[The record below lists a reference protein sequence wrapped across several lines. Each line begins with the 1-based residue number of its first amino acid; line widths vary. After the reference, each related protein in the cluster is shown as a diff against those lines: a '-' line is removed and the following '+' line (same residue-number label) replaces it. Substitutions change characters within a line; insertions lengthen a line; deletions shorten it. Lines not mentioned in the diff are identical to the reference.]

1 MARSSSRRFKS
12 LALGLSLAVGS
23 TALDCSGLVQG
34 GRGGALAQ
42 SQRQQGVMQL
52 RLKRRADALDVVI
65 EGVGAEPELQQRLN
79 GLIWEAKLRTQGQ
92 PGLLRGP
99 QTLSLPELGI
109 ESVSL
114 NGGGDSYRIVISA
127 IQGQS
132 LADPVVT
139 ADGRNLILTFAGL
152 GTPQLQT
159 TTLDL
164 TTPGRVPQPRYAPPL
179 RPRAV
184 APPLGDMAVGTM
196 VLQNR
201 SFVNVSGPPVTLT
214 LNQAPAKDAILSL
227 ARLGN
232 YGFIYMG
239 DEGQGT
245 GANTV
250 SAPVTMAFNN
260 ETYARALN
268 SLLLASGL
276 QAKLD
281 GRTLMVGPNV
291 SGKTFGP
298 KVSKVYRLNQAD
310 VSSAAD
316 YLASLGAEISKVTVQ
331 STTTGEPVAGGGSTL
346 SNQVSQTTSTLTEV
360 ETYGAATGPLR
371 GLTGTTD
378 SRLQSI
384 TLVGDSRL
392 VAVAEGYLKQIDLR
406 QRQVAVKV
414 QILNVDLSNDK
425 SIDSSF
431 SAQIGNTFLV
441 SESGRAF
448 VNFGDYKPGGRA
460 GTGVVEDGTEY
471 IQPGAYN
478 AGIEQEA
485 AQRVIDPPFVE
496 AQEFINV
503 TTFDSNGNRVV
514 TQELVPRLDN
524 FGRPEYVPTTDP
536 AASPQ
541 LVERYDANGQPIYI
555 PGQDPARFKYP
566 KNSFYGYLEAA
577 IVSSSA
583 KTIAQPTL
591 LVQEGEEAS
600 VETGTSV
607 ITDVTTTDTAN
618 GSTQFS
624 YSRTNAGLNLE
635 VKVNKIDDNGFVSL
649 ELNPEVSV
657 PVPAGTNQGVAIF
670 NIEGRKLS
678 SGSIRLRDR
687 QTLVLTG
694 VIQDSDREQ
703 VQKWPILG
711 DLPVIGQLFRSTA
724 RSRQKSELVILVTP
738 SIIDDEQGGTYGYGY
753 RPSTREARQLLGPG

>member
-23 TALDCSGLVQG
+23 GVVDFSGFVQG
-34 GRGGALAQ
+34 GHGGALAQ

-52 RLKRRADALDVVI
+52 RLKRRPDALDVVI

-79 GLIWEAKLRTQGQ
+79 GLIWEARLSTQGQ

-99 QTLSLPELGI
+99 QTISLPEFGI

-127 IQGQS
+127 SQGQS
-132 LADPVVT
+132 LTDPVVT

-214 LNQAPAKDAILSL
+214 LNGAPAKDAILSL

-232 YGFIYMG
+232 YGFIYI
-239 DEGQGT
+239 DDKGQGK
-245 GANTV
+245 GANIA
-250 SAPVTMAFNN
+250 SKPVTMAFNN
-260 ETYARALN
+260 ETYPRALN

-281 GRTLMVGPNV
+281 GRTLMVGPTV

-310 VSSAAD
+310 VGSAAD
-316 YLASLGAEISKVTVQ
+316 YLASLGAQISKVNVT
-331 STTTGEPVAGGGSTL
+331 SITTGEPIAGGGTTL
-346 SNQVSQTTSTLTEV
+346 SNQVSQTTSTLTDV

-414 QILNVDLSNDK
+414 QILNVDLTNDK

-448 VNFGDYKPGGRA
+448 VNFGDYKPGGSD
-460 GTGVVEDGTEY
+460 GTGVVETGTEY
-471 IQPGAYN
+471 TEPGAYN
-478 AGIEQEA
+478 AGIPNVPGQ
-485 AQRVIDPPFVE
+485 VGDGGDPPVF
-496 AQEFINV
+496 QP
-503 TTFDSNGNRVV
+503 S
-514 TQELVPRLDN
+514 LD
-524 FGRPEYVPTTDP
+524 T
-536 AASPQ
+536 
-541 LVERYDANGQPIYI
+541 NGQPVLV
-555 PGQDPARFKYP
+555 PGQDPDQFKYA
-566 KNSFYGYLEAA
+566 KDSFYGYLEAA

-583 KTIAQPTL
+583 KTIATPTL
-591 LVQEGEEAS
+591 LVQEGQKAA
-600 VETGTSV
+600 VETGVSV
-607 ITDVTTTDTAN
+607 ITDVKTTVTQT
-618 GSTQFS
+618 GSTEFE
-624 YSRTNAGLNLE
+624 YTRKTAGLNLE
-635 VKVNKIDDNGFVSL
+635 VDVSKIDDNGFISL
-649 ELNPEVSV
+649 SLKPEVSV
-657 PVPAGTNQGVAIF
+657 PIPAGENQGVTIF
-670 NIEGRKLS
+670 NISKRELD

-694 VIQDSDREQ
+694 VIEDSDREQ
-703 VQKWPILG
+703 VTKWPILG
-711 DLPVIGQLFRSTA
+711 DLPLIGQLFRSST
-724 RSRQKSELVILVTP
+724 RNRQKNELVILVTP

-753 RPSTREARQLLGPG
+753 RPSTREARQLMGPR